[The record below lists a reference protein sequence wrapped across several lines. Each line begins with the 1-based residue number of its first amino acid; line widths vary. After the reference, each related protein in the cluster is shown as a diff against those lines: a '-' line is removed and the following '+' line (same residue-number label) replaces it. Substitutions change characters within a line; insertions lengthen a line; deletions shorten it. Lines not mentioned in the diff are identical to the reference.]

1 MKIFFIFLF
10 SIVSLVH
17 AKITPPNYDFNL
29 GVIENFFP
37 SKTIEDIKK
46 LNLKIETLEDN
57 GDSKLLKTKL
67 IKKDYVLDIYLQLKK
82 DIIIDTYIRMP
93 QYFNHDIFLKEL
105 QTKWKKQ
112 DKFKNKD
119 GSSYY
124 VWFNR
129 DNLNILYQGSCSITC
144 FPMFIEFVK
153 SGDKSTPPLYKKFN
167 DNLFPV
173 SLDMPTSK

>member
-1 MKIFFIFLF
+1 MKIIFIFLF

-17 AKITPPNYDFNL
+17 AKITPPNYDFNW

-46 LNLKIETLEDN
+46 INLKIETLEDN
-57 GDSKLLKTKL
+57 GDLKLLKTKL
-67 IKKDYVLDIYLQLKK
+67 IKKDYSLDIYLQLKK
-82 DIIIDTYIRMP
+82 DVIFDTYIRMP
-93 QYFNHDIFLKEL
+93 QYFSHDIFLKEL
-105 QTKWKKQ
+105 QSKWKKQ

-129 DNLNILYQGSCSITC
+129 DNMNILYQGSCSITC

-153 SGDKSTPPLYKKFN
+153 YGEKGTPPLYKKFN

-173 SLDMPTSK
+173 SLEPLTSK